1 MDLLFKVSRMNVK
14 SLILIIEWIGY
25 SFAKHVISHCFIMV
39 TYYLERLNVDPCV
52 LEMYYGKCVV
62 GLDVD

>member
-14 SLILIIEWIGY
+14 SLILIIEWVGY

-39 TYYLERLNVDPCV
+39 NLLFRETKCRSMCFRDV
-52 LEMYYGKCVV
+52 LW
-62 GLDVD
+62 